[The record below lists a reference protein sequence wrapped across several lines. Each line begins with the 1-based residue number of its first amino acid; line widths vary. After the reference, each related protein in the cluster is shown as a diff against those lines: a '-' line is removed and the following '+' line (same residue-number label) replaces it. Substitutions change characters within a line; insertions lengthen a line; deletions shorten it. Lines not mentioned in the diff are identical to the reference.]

1 MTSGNPMRTAIHLN
15 QSNELWFMGAHQ
27 NTGDTLNYVSSTTI
41 TDGQPYSF
49 NINDVTTA
57 R

>member
-1 MTSGNPMRTAIHLN
+1 MLSDDKWQSMRTAIHLN

-41 TDGQPYSF
+41 TDGQPGALLIQY
-49 NINDVTTA
+49 
-57 R
+57 